1 MNLENKKVL
10 VFGAGVSGIGSAQLL
25 IRAGAQPVVY
35 DANTKLKAEDILK
48 RLHSN
53 IKPSEKISNLSNGEM
68 QILQIAKAL
77 YLDTKVISL
86 DEPTASL
93 SSRETEIL
101 FEIIDD
107 LKARGITIIYITH
120 RMDEIFKLADRAT
133 VMRDGKYIGTYDI
146 DKVTKEELIFNMVG
160 RDVSMFAVRQRP
172 LRANYDHE
180 VLKVTNLNVDKRVR
194 NANFS
199 LYKGEIL
206 GFFGLVGAGRT
217 DVVRAVF
224 GADKRTSGEVSIS
237 GKAVDVKC
245 PSDAV
250 KHGIAL
256 IPEDRKQQGFNNNF
270 TNAQNI
276 SLAALEIFTRQG

>member
-1 MNLENKKVL
+1 MNSEKYIQFRNIYKSFPGVQALCNVNFSIREGETHAILGEN
-10 VFGAGVSGIGSAQLL
+10 GAGKSTLLNILHGIYPPSSGTVAIDGQDVSFESANDAIQFGIAKVHQEINLIPEMTVAQNIMLGNEPKKGPF
-25 IRAGAQPVVY
+25 IDYKKMNKV
-35 DANTKLKAEDILK
+35 AEDILQ

-180 VLKVTNLNVDKRVR
+180 VLKVTK
-194 NANFS
+194 
-199 LYKGEIL
+199 
-206 GFFGLVGAGRT
+206 T
-217 DVVRAVF
+217 
-224 GADKRTSGEVSIS
+224 
-237 GKAVDVKC
+237 
-245 PSDAV
+245 
-250 KHGIAL
+250 
-256 IPEDRKQQGFNNNF
+256 
-270 TNAQNI
+270 
-276 SLAALEIFTRQG
+276 